1 MSMNPQHIPYVPNRV
16 PPDQALPILRREYEL
31 ADGRRSVRFF
41 SDAHVSREV
50 IEHLI
55 KIAGTAP
62 SGANLQPWYF
72 VAIDDPAIKKQIR
85 EAAEQAE
92 KDFYEHRAPAEWLK
106 ALEPLGTDWR
116 KPFLETAPWLIVV
129 FRRRWLAVD
138 GHVQKTYY
146 SSESVGIAVGML
158 IAAVHRSGLAT
169 LTHTPA
175 PMSFLRRICRRPENE
190 SPFVILPIGYPAAE
204 ATVPDIHR
212 KPLHTIMQHN
222 TPP

>member
-1 MSMNPQHIPYVPNRV
+1 MNPQPIPYVPNRV
-16 PPDQALPILRREYEL
+16 PADQALPMLRREYEL
-31 ADGRRSVRFF
+31 ADGRRSVRLF
-41 SDAHVSREV
+41 SDAPVSREV

-55 KIAGTAP
+55 RIAGTAP

-72 VAIDDPAIKKQIR
+72 VAIDDAAIKKQIR

-116 KPFLETAPWLIVV
+116 KPFLEIAPWLIVV
-129 FRRRWLAVD
+129 FRRRWLAID
-138 GHVQKTYY
+138 GQAQKTYY
-146 SSESVGIAVGML
+146 SSESVGIAVGLL
-158 IAAVHRSGLAT
+158 IAAVHRAGLAT

-175 PMSFLRRICRRPENE
+175 PMSFLREICGRPESE
-190 SPFVILPIGYPAAE
+190 SPFVILPIGYSAAD
-204 ATVPDIHR
+204 ATVPDISR

-222 TPP
+222 TPA

>member
-1 MSMNPQHIPYVPNRV
+1 MNPQHIPYVPNRV
-16 PPDQALPILRREYEL
+16 PTDEALPILRREYEL
-31 ADGRRSVRFF
+31 ADRRRSVRFF
-41 SDAHVSREV
+41 SDTPVPREV
-50 IEHLI
+50 IEQLI
-55 KIAGTAP
+55 MIAGTAP

-92 KDFYEHRAPAEWLK
+92 RDFYEHRAPAEWLK

-129 FRRRWLAVD
+129 FRRRWLASD
-138 GHVQKTYY
+138 GQTQKTYY

-158 IAAVHRSGLAT
+158 IAAVHRAGLAT

-175 PMSFLRRICRRPENE
+175 PMSFLRQICRRPENE
-190 SPFVILPIGYPAAE
+190 SPFVILPIGYAAAD
-204 ATVPDIHR
+204 ATVPDINR
-212 KPLHTIMQHN
+212 KPLHAIMQHN
-222 TPP
+222 TPA

>member
-1 MSMNPQHIPYVPNRV
+1 MNPQHISYVPNRV
-16 PPDQALPILRREYEL
+16 PVDQALPILHREYEL
-31 ADGRRSVRFF
+31 ANSRRSVRFF
-41 SDAHVSREV
+41 SDAPVSREV

-62 SGANLQPWYF
+62 SGANLQPWHF

-138 GHVQKTYY
+138 GQVQKTYY

-204 ATVPDIHR
+204 ATVPDINR
-212 KPLHTIMQHN
+212 KPLHAIMQHN

>member
-1 MSMNPQHIPYVPNRV
+1 MNPQHIPYVSNRV
-16 PPDQALPILRREYEL
+16 PADQALPILRREYEL
-31 ADGRRSVRFF
+31 ANGRRSVRFF
-41 SDAHVSREV
+41 SDAPVSREV

-72 VAIDDPAIKKQIR
+72 VAIGDSAIKKQIR

-116 KPFLETAPWLIVV
+116 KPFLDIAPWLIVV
-129 FRRRWLAVD
+129 FRRRWLAGED
-138 GHVQKTYY
+138 RAQKTYY
-146 SSESVGIAVGML
+146 SSESVGIAVGLL
-158 IAAVHRSGLAT
+158 IAAVHRAGLAT

-175 PMSFLRRICRRPENE
+175 PMAFLRHICRRPENE
-190 SPFVILPIGYPAAE
+190 SPFVILPIGYPAAD
-204 ATVPDIHR
+204 ATVPDISR
-212 KPLHTIMQHN
+212 KPLHAIMQHN
-222 TPP
+222 ISA